1 MNAALKTFVFALFT
15 IGLVSVPFNTPAA
28 RAADDKKEAGEKK
41 TKDTELEKH
50 MEVIDKAMKKLRRT
64 IKDPANNKESL
75 ELIQQM
81 QAASVA
87 SKKETPAHL
96 AEAPEAD
103 RPKLLIGYRKDMA
116 KVIGTMCEME
126 MALLD
131 NNNDKAADLL
141 KTIKDQE
148 EAGHEK
154 YNP

>member
-1 MNAALKTFVFALFT
+1 MPTAH
-15 IGLVSVPFNTPAA
+15 
-28 RAADDKKEAGEKK
+28 AADDKKEAGDKK
-41 TKDTELEKH
+41 SKDTELEKQ
-50 MEVIDKAMKKLRRT
+50 MKVIDTAMKKLRRL

-75 ELIQQM
+75 DLLQQM
-81 QAASVA
+81 QTGAVA

-96 AEAPEAD
+96 SEAPEAD
-103 RPKLLIGYRKDMA
+103 RPKLLNGYRKDMA

-141 KTIKDQE
+141 KNLKDQE